1 MVQSTRHASSW
12 PVGLGEMAESI
23 RRHDWSMTA
32 LGPIAGWP
40 PHLRTAVDIC
50 LASPTPTAILWGEQQ
65 LQLYNDAY
73 RALSQDRHP
82 AMLGR
87 PVLESWPAAAHL
99 LGPMLDRVRISGEP
113 TRAEDWPVR
122 LVDPAG
128 VPAERFF
135 TVTFSAIRDRYGL
148 VAGVW
153 HTATENTIR
162 QHAEG
167 RLHELMEDAG
177 LGSDFRAL
185 FQAAPAPLLLLAPPD
200 FLVVAAN
207 DALLRTRAG
216 SQQSLVG
223 RSVFDL
229 FADSPDRQALDD
241 QLRASLERV
250 LARRLPDTVPA
261 AMLDGTGDGRG
272 RRWWTL
278 INSPVLDAQG
288 EVALVIHRAEDVT
301 ELLQLRSASEAQAQL
316 DREHQALMARLHDAG
331 AATGAPEQA
340 GPRTR
345 PPDSAALLDAISD
358 HVYAFDAAH
367 RLTFV
372 NRAMRQLLGLSIDDP
387 LGKTLGQLGY
397 PSGLARRLD
406 RHLDRIFETGEAIE
420 DEIRFTSPDG
430 VPAYFQFVWS
440 PVRDRTG
447 RITQVIGVSRDTSER
462 RRMEERLR
470 LGEARQSFLLQLD
483 DRVRGLDDAARVIA
497 TVSDMVG
504 RHLGVGRC
512 GYGEVTQ
519 CGQYFQVERDWSD
532 GIMPSLAGQTRLAD
546 FGDGV
551 LAQYRAGQIVVIDD
565 TLEDA
570 RTRGAEQAYAD
581 TGHTRAGIGVPLF
594 KGGRFVAAFYV
605 HQTRP
610 RRWRDEEVALV
621 GGVAER
627 TWAAVARARAERA
640 LRESERR
647 YRALFDAI
655 DEGFCLLEKVDTAPG
670 EASDYRYLATNPA
683 FVRHTGAGGVVGRT
697 VREVF
702 PELSRFWYGSFDSVI
717 ATGESFRFEH
727 GLVTHGRVFDVYAS
741 RLDDGTRRRV
751 AVIFNDITERKRHEE
766 HQRLLLNELNH
777 RVKNTLA
784 TVQSMAMQSFRA
796 GTEPEE
802 ARRQFEGRL
811 MALSRAH
818 DILTR
823 ESWGGAALE
832 DIVQEA
838 VAPYRDH
845 HRDRLHARGPAVWLP
860 PRHALAF
867 AMALHELCTNA
878 VKYGALSGA
887 EGEVA
892 IEWSMQGGWLRL
904 HWAESGGPVVVPP
917 ARRGFGSR
925 LIERGLRHEIGGRVE
940 LAFAPG
946 GVTCTIEAPLVEAPG
961 RDWGAAGGSNAA

>member
-1 MVQSTRHASSW
+1 
-12 PVGLGEMAESI
+12 MAECI
-23 RRHDWSMTA
+23 RRHDWSTTA

-40 PHLRTAVDIC
+40 PHLRTAIDIC
-50 LASPTPTAILWGEQQ
+50 LASPTPTAVLWGEQH

-73 RALSQDRHP
+73 RAMAQDRHP

-87 PVLESWPAAAHL
+87 PLREGWPGAADL
-99 LGPMLDRVRISGEP
+99 LGPMLDRVRTSGEP

-128 VPAERFF
+128 LPVERLF
-135 TVTFSAIRDRYGL
+135 TVTFSAIRDRYGM

-153 HTATENTIR
+153 HTAIENTTR
-162 QHAEG
+162 QHAER
-167 RLHELMEDAG
+167 RLRELMKDAG

-200 FLVVAAN
+200 FVVVAAN
-207 DALLRTRAG
+207 DALLRARAG
-216 SQQSLVG
+216 SHQSLLG
-223 RSVFDL
+223 RSVFEL
-229 FADSPDRQALDD
+229 FAHSPDHLALDG

-250 LARRLPDTVPA
+250 LARRVPDTVPA
-261 AMLDGTGDGRG
+261 AMLDGPGEGHG
-272 RRWWTL
+272 RRWWTI
-278 INSPVLDAQG
+278 INSPVLDPQG
-288 EVALVIHRAEDVT
+288 EVALIIHRAEDVT
-301 ELLQLRSASEAQAQL
+301 ELLQLRNATEAQAQL
-316 DREHQALMARLHDAG
+316 NREHQALMARLHDAG
-331 AATGAPEQA
+331 AATNATAIAP
-340 GPRTR
+340 R
-345 PPDSAALLDAISD
+345 PPDAAAAVLDAISD
-358 HVYAFDAAH
+358 HVYAFDATH

-372 NRAMRQLLGLSIDDP
+372 NRAMRQLLGLSTDDP
-387 LGKTLGQLGY
+387 LGKTLDQLGY

-406 RHLDRIFETGEAIE
+406 RHLDRIFDTGEAIE
-420 DEIRFTSPDG
+420 DEISFTSPGG
-430 VPAYFQFVWS
+430 VRAYFQFVWS
-440 PVRDRTG
+440 PVRDSEG
-447 RITQVIGVSRDTSER
+447 RITQVVGVSRDTSER

-470 LGEARQSFLLQLD
+470 LAEARQSFLLQLD

-512 GYGEVTQ
+512 GYGEVTR

-532 GIMPSLAGQTRLAD
+532 GVMPSLAGQARLAD
-546 FGDGV
+546 FGTGV
-551 LAQYRAGQIVVIDD
+551 LAQYRSGQTVVIDD

-621 GGVAER
+621 GEVAER

-655 DEGFCLLEKVDTAPG
+655 DEGFCLLEKIDTAPA
-670 EASDYRYLATNPA
+670 EPSDYRYLVTNPA
-683 FVRHTGAGGVVGRT
+683 FVTHTGVGDVVGRSM
-697 VREVF
+697 REVF
-702 PELSRFWYGSFDSVI
+702 PELSRFWYDTFDSVI
-717 ATGESFRFEH
+717 GTGESFRFEH
-727 GLVTHGRVFDVYAS
+727 GLVTHGRVFDVYAG

-845 HRDRLHARGPAVWLP
+845 HRDRLHAQGPAVWLP

-878 VKYGALSGA
+878 VKYGALSGP

-892 IEWSMQGGWLRL
+892 IEWGMQGGSLRL
-904 HWAESGGPVVVPP
+904 HWAESGGPVVRPP

-925 LIERGLRHEIGGRVE
+925 LIERGLRHEINGHVE

-946 GVTCTIEAPLVEAPG
+946 GVTCTIEAPLDEAPG
-961 RDWGAAGGSNAA
+961 RDQEDSSGSNAA